1 MLSSSRIY
9 AAVCSLVCLAT
20 AAQAHRF
27 DVLYAFQGGTDGWA
41 PEAGVVFDHAGNMYG
56 TTELGGGTGCGGNG
70 CGTVFKLAPDGT
82 ETILHAFAGRND
94 GAYPLGSLI
103 IDAAGAVYGTTEGGG
118 GAGCGGNGCG
128 TVFRIAANTDETI
141 LYAFTGG
148 ADGGYPVAGL
158 LADKK
163 GNLFGTTEGGGAFE
177 YGTVFEIAADGAE
190 SVLYAFCSLHDCAD
204 GANPSSTLVEDTKG
218 NLYGTTQ
225 FGGTGLAGQGTLF
238 EVQKSGKEKVIYN
251 FCTQNGANTCQ
262 DGWLP
267 VAGVT
272 MDGKGNFYGTTEFG
286 GAANVGTV
294 FVVAPNGTET
304 VLHNFWSNPDSG
316 DGIYPVT
323 PVMLDATG
331 NLYGTAHGVDL
342 QNCTKKPGVVYKL
355 APDGTETLYC
365 VQYEIDGGVVERNGF
380 LYGTGDWVNSNYP
393 HGNVFKMKK

>member
-70 CGTVFKLAPDGT
+70 CGTVFKLATDGT
-82 ETILHAFAGRND
+82 ETILHAFAGGND
-94 GAYPLGSLI
+94 GAFPQGSLI
-103 IDAAGAVYGTTEGGG
+103 IDAAGAVYGTTDGGG

-128 TVFRIAANTDETI
+128 TVFKIAANTEETI

-177 YGTVFEIAADGAE
+177 YGTVFEIGADGAE
-190 SVLYAFCSLHDCAD
+190 SVLYAFCSLPDCAD
-204 GANPSSTLVEDTKG
+204 GADPSSTLVADAKG

-225 FGGTGLAGQGTLF
+225 SGGDGSGGWGTVF
-238 EVQKSGKEKVIYN
+238 EVQKSGKERVIYN
-251 FCTQNGANTCQ
+251 FCSQVNEIRCP
-262 DGWLP
+262 DGSVP

-272 MDGKGNFYGTTEFG
+272 MDKSGNLYGTTESG

-304 VLHNFWSNPDSG
+304 VIHSFLSNPDNG
-316 DGIYPVT
+316 DGILPVT
-323 PVMLDATG
+323 PVLLDAMG
-331 NLYGTAHGVDL
+331 NLYGTAHDMHL
-342 QNCTKKPGVVYKL
+342 QTCAKKPGVVYKL

-365 VQYEIDGGVVERNGF
+365 TQYVIDGGVVERNGF
-380 LYGTGDWVNSNYP
+380 LYGTGDWVYSNYP